1 MKAKPQ
7 AARLFAAPL
16 LSWRS
21 LMNAQRILLTFGA
34 VYLLVATCGGLY
46 LGPQVNP
53 TRDAKQS
60 HFVKALEHLS
70 ARESETALAELKQG
84 MKIEGDF
91 RHLASLHSHVA
102 CMAFA
107 ALLIGL
113 VQPFFGL
120 SEKGKVAVAWML
132 VAGSVIHDAGVLI
145 ELVNLLVGAV
155 LAGGGALL
163 IIISVIAY
171 CVGILKYAQPV
182 K

>member
-1 MKAKPQ
+1 MKA
-7 AARLFAAPL
+7 
-16 LSWRS
+16 
-21 LMNAQRILLTFGA
+21 QRTLLTFGV
-34 VYLLVATCGGLY
+34 VYLLVSMCGGLY

-53 TRDAKQS
+53 TRDAKES
-60 HFVKALEHLS
+60 HFVKALEDLS
-70 ARESETALAELKQG
+70 ARQSETALAELKQG

-113 VQPFFGL
+113 AQPFFGL
-120 SEKGKVAVAWML
+120 SEKQKLVVAWLL

-145 ELVNLLVGAV
+145 EQVHLLVGAV

-163 IIISVIAY
+163 TIISVIAY
-171 CVGILKYAQPV
+171 CVGIVKYVQPV